1 MPAAAPDPALSP
13 AYREAQRMLSA
24 WLERGQREARRRALA
39 ARAALARLDAVERHR
54 LARWLAW
61 WCAAT
66 RTREAALQSRLRRLD
81 TALGKAVAAARAQLP
96 LPAMPAPAPRALAF
110 PASARLGA

>member
-1 MPAAAPDPALSP
+1 MLAVAAPAPALSP

-24 WLERGQREARRRALA
+24 WLERGQREARRHALA

-61 WCAAT
+61 WCAAA
-66 RTREAALQSRLRRLD
+66 RAREATLQLRLRRLD
-81 TALGKAVAAARAQLP
+81 NALGKAVAAARAQLP
-96 LPAMPAPAPRALAF
+96 PPAVPAPRTAAF
-110 PASARLGA
+110 PVPARRGA